1 MADPS
6 KSASS
11 FSFGQPATSGGTSG
25 LFGQIASSA
34 PKQGGGLF
42 GTSANPTTT
51 SAAKPFGNTTVFSGG
66 GDSNLFGGAS
76 KPSTGFNIGPAQ
88 SNKTPGGL
96 FGSGQLG
103 SQNQPSTSASSS
115 TAFSALSTPEKS
127 SEQLSSGQTQ
137 TSNLF
142 GGGSGGGSTTSAFS
156 FGNLGST
163 PSQTTSTTPTSK
175 PAVTLFDNSTTPA
188 GPPPSNNSTAGSGS
202 ALFGRPRQDASNP
215 FSNLGTSSS
224 TQKGTATAAQA
235 SPFGGFIVEA
245 SKPQETPAMTSATQT
260 PSLFGSTA
268 NDAGKSNSFGGSK
281 RAAQP
286 EGGFFG
292 NPNKTKDTG
301 VNKPGISQ
309 QPQSEAPK
317 SSLFNLGGQQPTN
330 TSAAPS
336 TSASLFGNAGSP
348 KAFSFAEA
356 TQFQSP
362 QSNTVTPSTVASAGS
377 DLFRRPTSSATS
389 APSTSAPAGGMF
401 SNLGNS
407 QDKAPTSAA
416 GTSSSSSAPGP
427 TSSLFAPK
435 PADPISTSQAPS
447 HAATTGTAY
456 GTEAAPANLGASTAG
471 PAPPAQSR
479 LKNKSMDDII
489 TRWASDL
496 SKYQKEFHQQAEK
509 VAAWDQMLVVN
520 SEKIQKLYG
529 STLEAER
536 ATTEVE
542 RQLTAVE
549 NDQAELSMWLDHYE
563 KEVDTMISN
572 SVGQRDTLS
581 GPDQERE
588 RTYQLASKLQE
599 RLDEMGK
606 DLSSMIEEIND
617 ASSTLNKNKDAD
629 DPLSQVVRVL
639 NSHLTQLQQIDQGA
653 AALQQKV
660 KEAQRAS
667 QSIGPLNSLSGP
679 SSDAADGFYRS
690 FMGRR

>member
-1 MADPS
+1 MADPP
-6 KSASS
+6 KSVSP
-11 FSFGQPATSGGTSG
+11 FSFVQPATSGGASG
-25 LFGQIASSA
+25 PFGQTPSSA

-42 GTSANPTTT
+42 GSSANPTTT
-51 SAAKPFGNTTVFSGG
+51 SAANPFGNTSTAGGTSTVFGG
-66 GDSNLFGGAS
+66 GGGSNVFGGAS
-76 KPSTGFNIGPAQ
+76 KPSTGFNFGPAQ
-88 SNKTPGGL
+88 SNNTSGGM
-96 FGSGQLG
+96 FGSGQPG
-103 SQNQPSTSASSS
+103 SQNNQPSTSASSF
-115 TAFSALSTPEKS
+115 TAFSTLSTPNKS
-127 SEQLSSGQTQ
+127 IEQPSSGQTQ

-142 GGGSGGGSTTSAFS
+142 GGGGSGGGSTTSGFS
-156 FGNLGST
+156 SSNLGSA
-163 PSQTTSTTPTSK
+163 PSQTTSMTPTSK
-175 PAVTLFDNSTTPA
+175 PAATLFGNSTTPA
-188 GPPPSNNSTAGSGS
+188 GPPPSNNSAAGSGS

-224 TQKGTATAAQA
+224 AQEGTATAAQ
-235 SPFGGFIVEA
+235 SNPFSGFTVGA
-245 SKPQETPAMTSATQT
+245 SKPQETLAMTSATQT
-260 PSLFGSTA
+260 PSLFGSTS
-268 NDAGKSNSFGGSK
+268 NAGTSNIFGGNK

-292 NPNKTKDTG
+292 NLNKTQATG
-301 VNKPGISQ
+301 ANKPGMSQ
-309 QPQSEAPK
+309 QPQSEAPN

-330 TSAAPS
+330 TSTAPS

-356 TQFQSP
+356 TQSQSS
-362 QSNTVTPSTVASAGS
+362 QSNTVTPSTVAPGGS
-377 DLFRRPTSSATS
+377 DLFRRPTTSATS

-401 SNLGNS
+401 SNLGKS

-416 GTSSSSSAPGP
+416 GTTAPSSSAPAP

-447 HAATTGTAY
+447 QAAATGTAY

-509 VAAWDQMLVVN
+509 VAAWDQLLVMN

-563 KEVDTMISN
+563 KEVDAMISN
-572 SVGQRDTLS
+572 SVGQGDTLS

-588 RTYQLASKLQE
+588 RT
-599 RLDEMGK
+599 
-606 DLSSMIEEIND
+606 
-617 ASSTLNKNKDAD
+617 
-629 DPLSQVVRVL
+629 
-639 NSHLTQLQQIDQGA
+639 
-653 AALQQKV
+653 
-660 KEAQRAS
+660 
-667 QSIGPLNSLSGP
+667 
-679 SSDAADGFYRS
+679 
-690 FMGRR
+690 

>member
-1 MADPS
+1 MSHRRVRNVRTNSFTSGRTPSPPSSTMADPP
-6 KSASS
+6 KSASP
-11 FSFGQPATSGGTSG
+11 FSFGQPATSGGASG
-25 LFGQIASSA
+25 LFGQTVSSA

-42 GTSANPTTT
+42 GSSANPPTT
-51 SAAKPFGNTTVFSGG
+51 SAANPFGNTSIAGGTSTVFGG
-66 GDSNLFGGAS
+66 GGGSNPFGGAS
-76 KPSTGFNIGPAQ
+76 KSSTGFSFGPAP
-88 SNKTPGGL
+88 SNNTSGGL
-96 FGSGQLG
+96 FGS
-103 SQNQPSTSASSS
+103 SQPGPQNNQPSTSASSS
-115 TAFSALSTPEKS
+115 TAFSALSTPNKS
-127 SEQLSSGQTQ
+127 SEQPSSGQTQ

-142 GGGSGGGSTTSAFS
+142 GGGGSSGGGSTTSGFF
-156 FGNLGST
+156 FGNLGPA
-163 PSQTTSTTPTSK
+163 PSQRTSTTPTSK
-175 PAVTLFDNSTTPA
+175 PAATLFDNSTTPA
-188 GPPPSNNSTAGSGS
+188 GPPPSNNSAAGAGS
-202 ALFGRPRQDASNP
+202 ALLGRPRQDASNP
-215 FSNLGTSSS
+215 FSNLDTSSS
-224 TQKGTATAAQA
+224 AQEGTATAAQS
-235 SPFGGFIVEA
+235 SPFSGFTVGA

-260 PSLFGSTA
+260 PSLFGSTP
-268 NDAGKSNSFGGSK
+268 NAGTSNIFGGNK

-292 NPNKTKDTG
+292 NLNKTQDTG
-301 VNKPGISQ
+301 ANKPGISQ
-309 QPQSEAPK
+309 QPQSEASK

-356 TQFQSP
+356 TQSQP
-362 QSNTVTPSTVASAGS
+362 PKSNTVTPSTVASGGS

-401 SNLGNS
+401 SNLGKS

-416 GTSSSSSAPGP
+416 GTTAPSSSAPAP

-447 HAATTGTAY
+447 QAAATGTAY

-509 VAAWDQMLVVN
+509 VAAWDQMLVMN

-563 KEVDTMISN
+563 KEVDAMISS
-572 SVGQRDTLS
+572 SVGQDTLS

-588 RTYQLASKLQE
+588 RT
-599 RLDEMGK
+599 
-606 DLSSMIEEIND
+606 
-617 ASSTLNKNKDAD
+617 
-629 DPLSQVVRVL
+629 
-639 NSHLTQLQQIDQGA
+639 
-653 AALQQKV
+653 
-660 KEAQRAS
+660 
-667 QSIGPLNSLSGP
+667 
-679 SSDAADGFYRS
+679 
-690 FMGRR
+690 